1 VSLAPLD
8 SKAAIESICSPSVHT
23 VGLRLPDIFLS
34 YGHDDVQTAKRFAE
48 SFEREGISV
57 WWDASIRAGEAF
69 DAVIESALKGAKA
82 VVVLWSKTSVQSRW
96 VRAEATLADRN
107 RTLLPAMIEACERPI
122 MFELMQTADLSHW
135 SGEASD
141 RTWQAFLA
149 DVRRF
154 VGASEVAPGAQ
165 MPSQVKISAV
175 GILGPRPP
183 SDHRPSLAILPFTNR
198 SGERADDVFAD
209 GMVEDLIAALSLSGG
224 VKVIA
229 QSATIV
235 YRKNVSDLRSIGRE
249 LGVRYM
255 LEGNVRRLGANL
267 RVTAQLVEAE
277 DGAVLWLQK
286 FDRPLTDLAALQEQ
300 LVTEVAGHLGVQVG
314 RAEMEKALKKP
325 GDLTAW
331 EAVMRSEATMNSM
344 TGNGLSNSIAEARN
358 AVAIAPDY
366 ALGHAALGEALSL
379 ANWVVNGGRDEAMK
393 REARVHAERAV
404 TLDASHP
411 VVLGRAA
418 QTLCLC
424 GAWREGL
431 KCAQRAVA
439 LNPNIAASHAAMIM
453 SCMYFKR
460 SDELIAHLDAYDLL
474 APRDHVSHIR
484 LLQRGGAHFMAG
496 RHEQA
501 LQAVEGSL
509 LLYPTFIFALKDVA
523 IYSERLGLHEQARDA
538 IRELRAIEPAA
549 TLELHEARSRS
560 SLLPPDMAADMHAIF
575 SKLWLETPLE
585 PPGT

>member
-1 VSLAPLD
+1 
-8 SKAAIESICSPSVHT
+8 
-23 VGLRLPDIFLS
+23 LPDIFLS

-57 WWDASIRAGEAF
+57 WWDASIRSGDAF
-69 DAVIESALKGAKA
+69 DAVIENALKSAKA

-107 RTLLPAMIEACERPI
+107 RTLVPAMIEACERPI
-122 MFELMQTADLSHW
+122 MFELMQTADLSRW

-141 RTWQAFLA
+141 RKWQAFVA

-154 VGASEVAPGAQ
+154 VGASEVAPGLN
-165 MPSQVKISAV
+165 MPPQVQAPAAVSAEPPP
-175 GILGPRPP
+175 PR
-183 SDHRPSLAILPFTNR
+183 DHRPSLAILPFTNR
-198 SGERADDVFAD
+198 SGERPDDVFAD

-224 VKVIA
+224 IKVIA
-229 QSATIV
+229 QSATV
-235 YRKNVSDLRSIGRE
+235 MYRKNVSDLRSIGRE

-255 LEGNVRRLGANL
+255 LEGNVRRMGANL

-277 DGAVLWLQK
+277 DGAILWLQK
-286 FDRPLTDLAALQEQ
+286 FDRPLTDLALLQEQ
-300 LVTEVAGHLGVQVG
+300 LVTEVAGHLGVQVE

-331 EAVMRSEATMNSM
+331 EAVMRSWANIAGM
-344 TGNGLSNSIAEARN
+344 TGGGLSNSIAEARK

-366 ALGHAALGEALSL
+366 ALGHAVLGEALSV
-379 ANWVVNGGRDEAMK
+379 ANWVVNGGRDEDMR

-411 VVLGRAA
+411 VVLGLAA
-418 QTLCLC
+418 ETLCLC
-424 GAWREGL
+424 GSWREGL
-431 KCAQRAVA
+431 RCAQRAVA
-439 LNPNIAASHAAMIM
+439 LNPNLAVSHAAMII

-460 SDELIAHLDAYDLL
+460 ADELIAHLDAYDAL
-474 APRDHVSHIR
+474 APRDYVSHIR
-484 LLQRGGAHFMAG
+484 LVQRGVAHFMAG
-496 RHEQA
+496 RYEQA
-501 LQAVEGSL
+501 LQAVEESL
-509 LLYPTFIFALKDVA
+509 LVNPTFIFALKDVA
-523 IYSERLGLHEQARDA
+523 IYSEKLGLHEQAREA

-560 SLLPPDMAADMHAIF
+560 SLLPPDMAGEMHAIF
-575 SKLWLETPLE
+575 SELWRETPLE
-585 PPGT
+585 QAGT